1 MDNRC
6 RGVRVIRRSHHG
18 ELYIDYWYRY
28 EWVVGVAVMGWR
40 STMNM
45 ILTRVE
51 RYLYLFSLAICDEIE
66 YPGRRIVS
74 EVMCGEE
81 RSKVIT
87 SYHGEYQKSP

>member
-28 EWVVGVAVMGWR
+28 EWVGGVAVMGWR

-74 EVMCGEE
+74 EVICGEE
-81 RSKVIT
+81 RSK
-87 SYHGEYQKSP
+87 